1 MANRQKGEIAMSIA
15 GQEYVLF
22 FGTNAMEL
30 VEEHFSTPEK
40 DAKWQE
46 VLLKATS
53 GQSIRYMRAMIWAS
67 LQKFHKGF
75 TLEQTGDLIDTA
87 GGIESF
93 ATQMSAAAG
102 IALPTQ
108 DDLKALGL
116 NGRPQSAQKVRRRR
130 VKSTGTPSSAT
141 HDASV

>member
-1 MANRQKGEIAMSIA
+1 MANRQKGEIALSIA
-15 GQEYVLF
+15 GQEYVLY

-40 DAKWQE
+40 DAKWQD
-46 VLLKATS
+46 VLHKAMS
-53 GQSIRYMRAMIWAS
+53 GTSIRYMRAMVWAS
-67 LQKFHKGF
+67 LQKFQKGF

-87 GGIESF
+87 GGIEAFS
-93 ATQMSAAAG
+93 TKMSEAAG
-102 IALPTQ
+102 VALPTPE
-108 DDLKALGL
+108 DLKALGL
-116 NGRPQSAQKVRRRR
+116 DGRPPSAQKVRRRR